1 MKKVLVIINPTAG
14 KKRSKSALFD
24 IVSRFCEEGW
34 SVSVQTTLRRGHA
47 ISIAEEACGVY
58 DLIVCA
64 GGDGTLN
71 EMITGV
77 MRGGGDIEVGYIPCG
92 STNDFARSMGIPVTV
107 SRAVENIVTNDPVS
121 VDIGRFNDRCFSY
134 IASFGAFTS
143 TSYSTPQSVKN
154 TMGHFAYVLEGI
166 KDLSNIRPCHMR
178 VTIGEETFE
187 DDFIFG
193 SVSNSTSVAGVVK
206 LKKDLVDMKDGLFEV
221 ILVKS
226 PKNPV
231 DLSKIL
237 LGITSSNFSDPI
249 FCFSKAS
256 EVIFDTV
263 DEVPWSLDGEFA
275 PSAER
280 VTVTNIPGALK
291 IRK

>member
-24 IVSRFCEEGW
+24 IVSRFCEEEW

-47 ISIAEEACGVY
+47 AALAEDACGKY
-58 DLIVCA
+58 DLVVCA

-71 EMITGV
+71 EVITGV
-77 MRGGGDIEVGYIPCG
+77 MSGGGEMEVGYIPCG

-107 SRAVENIVTNDPVS
+107 TRAVDNIVKNEPTA
-121 VDIGRFNDRCFSY
+121 VDVGRFNDRCFSY

-143 TSYSTPQSVKN
+143 TSYSTPQSIKN
-154 TMGHFAYVLEGI
+154 TIGHFAYVLEGI
-166 KDLSNIRPCHMR
+166 KDLSGIRPCHMR
-178 VTIGEETFE
+178 VTVGDDTFE

-193 SVSNSTSVAGVVK
+193 AVSNSTSVGGVVK
-206 LKKDLVDMKDGLFEV
+206 LKKDLVDIRDGLFEV
-221 ILVKS
+221 LLVRN

-231 DLSKIL
+231 DLSKIV

-249 FCFSKAS
+249 FRFMKAS
-256 EVIFDTV
+256 EVIFDTAE
-263 DEVPWSLDGEFA
+263 EVPWSLDGEYA
-275 PSAER
+275 PGTGH
-280 VTVTNIPGALK
+280 VTVVNIPGALR

>member
-14 KKRSKSALFD
+14 KKRSKGALFD

-47 ISIAEEACGVY
+47 VTIAEEACGVY
-58 DLIVCA
+58 DLVVCA

-77 MRGGGDIEVGYIPCG
+77 MRGGGEIEVGYIPCG
-92 STNDFARSMGIPVTV
+92 STNDFARSMGISTSV
-107 SRAVENIVTNDPVS
+107 SRAAENIVKNES
-121 VDIGRFNDRCFSY
+121 IAVDIGRFNDRCFSY

-154 TMGHFAYVLEGI
+154 TLGHFAYVLEGI
-166 KDLSNIRPCHMR
+166 KDLSKIRPCHMR
-178 VTIGEETFE
+178 VTVGENTFE

-206 LKKDLVDMKDGLFEV
+206 LKKDLVDMKDGLFEI
-221 ILVKS
+221 ILVKC

-237 LGITSSNFSDPI
+237 IGITSSNFSDPL
-249 FCFSKAS
+249 FRFFKAS
-256 EVIFDTV
+256 EIVFDTA

-275 PSAER
+275 PSTER